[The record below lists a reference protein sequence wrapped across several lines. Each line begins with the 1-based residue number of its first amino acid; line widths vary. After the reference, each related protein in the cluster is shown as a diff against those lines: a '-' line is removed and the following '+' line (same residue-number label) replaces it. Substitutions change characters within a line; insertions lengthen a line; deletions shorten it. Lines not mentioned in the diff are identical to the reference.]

1 MKSEEPAQVTTVI
14 HFPLEEVWK
23 VLLDPEA
30 IANYMLGARLITD
43 WKEGSAITWSSG
55 SDDRSITHQGRVMVV
70 REPELLRYSL
80 TNTSDG
86 VEKVVSIELQE
97 VAGITHLRV
106 TQVGNTTEAAREAA
120 ESNWTMMLD
129 NVKKLM
135 GEAPV
140 PSPEEP
146 RV

>member
-1 MKSEEPAQVTTVI
+1 MNTEDQTQVTTVI
-14 HFPLEEVWK
+14 HFPLEEVWQ
-23 VLLDPEA
+23 VLLDPQA
-30 IANYMLGARLITD
+30 IADYMLGARLITD
-43 WKEGSAITWSSG
+43 WKEGSAITWRSGDDDTSSV
-55 SDDRSITHQGRVMVV
+55 HHGRVLVV

-80 TNTSDG
+80 TNSKDG

-106 TQVGNTTEAAREAA
+106 TLDGNTTEAEREEATA
-120 ESNWTMMLD
+120 NWTMMLD
-129 NVKKLM
+129 DLKRLM

-140 PSPEEP
+140 PSPEVP

>member
-30 IANYMLGARLITD
+30 IADYMLGARLITD
-43 WKEGSAITWSSG
+43 WQEGSAITWRSG
-55 SDDRSITHQGRVMVV
+55 NEEGGATHQGRVLVV

-80 TNTSDG
+80 TNSSDG
-86 VEKVVSIELQE
+86 VEKVVSIDLQE

-106 TQVGNTTEAAREAA
+106 TQDRNTTDAAREAA